1 MNQATATTPLAHA
14 PNSVSPAR
22 FANAERCLEWLWPL
36 QSSDRPGPPAAILPW
51 ERLGRLLLL
60 AILLIGLPIAVN
72 RAVNHGV
79 SDFRGFHQ
87 ASQFTLAH
95 GLRLSDTTFAFYLPS
110 LDVAF
115 EAIAWM
121 PMSIAAVIWYLLGC
135 WSWIALL
142 RSVNRYLLEGFD
154 EPRRRAITL
163 IGGLLVTPLAV
174 DGLCLGSFQTFMVWW
189 IVAGLGRIRCGR
201 ARSGSVLLG
210 LAIWIKLLPLLAV
223 AYLVLKR
230 KWKPAALAV
239 ICAVVL
245 DVTLSFVGYGPKV
258 AWAEHVRWWKEQAQG
273 TTERPLTNPI
283 PVQEDRDTN
292 QSLVVILRRTLTTM
306 GINQAGVP
314 ARHYTTL
321 LHLTSRQLQAVYL
334 TVVGLLGLAVL
345 AAWRRPAEQLSISQ
359 WSTEIA
365 LVSLATL
372 WFSPSFG
379 AIIRPPPRRPCCWS
393 WRGSAT
399 GQSSSGPSTWAG
411 SPPSACWVS
420 RWRASLARCIGPCC
434 CWEDCCSGRH
444 GIAVYPMMVES
455 CHLQNCG
462 NPGHFPPIIAAQS
475 GNLLV

>member
-1 MNQATATTPLAHA
+1 LCSAGTKQ
-14 PNSVSPAR
+14 S
-22 FANAERCLEWLWPL
+22 FAEIRSKAELRNAGHNAWIAKAERWLEWLWPL
-36 QSSDRPGPPAAILPW
+36 QSSDRPGHPAAILPW
-51 ERLGRLLLL
+51 ERLGRLLLV
-60 AILLIGLPIAVN
+60 AILLVGLPIAVN

-121 PMSIAAVIWYLLGC
+121 PMPIAAVIWYLLGC

-154 EPRRRAITL
+154 EPRRQAITL

-201 ARSGSVLLG
+201 ARSGGVLLG

-223 AYLVLKR
+223 AYLILKR

-245 DVTLSFVGYGPKV
+245 DITLSFVGYGPKV

-321 LHLTSRQLQAVYL
+321 LHLTSTQLQAVYL

-345 AAWRRPAEQLSISQ
+345 AAWRKPAEQLSLSQ

-372 WFSPSFG
+372 WFSPVIWGYHPTAAAPALLLVLARVCDRPKLFWTINLGWIAAVCLLGIPLAREFG
-379 AIIRPPPRRPCCWS
+379 EMYWTVLLLGGLLLWTSWKRPC
-393 WRGSAT
+393 T
-399 GQSSSGPSTWAG
+399 P
-411 SPPSACWVS
+411 
-420 RWRASLARCIGPCC
+420 
-434 CWEDCCSGRH
+434 
-444 GIAVYPMMVES
+444 
-455 CHLQNCG
+455 
-462 NPGHFPPIIAAQS
+462 
-475 GNLLV
+475 